1 MGELD
6 FVFYFKTA
14 LVSFGSFAFYAP
26 HRYIFLQE
34 IMVKEMPKNRTV
46 EDTICNFILPF
57 IALPLLTPSFLFAQS
72 ALHAR
77 YPDSETRI
85 TVASSVSSVTVYSD
99 RALVTRVGSLTIPV
113 GSFSKIFRVEFASL
127 PPELFDGSVSVRVLP
142 SRQNES
148 VNAVRISDVSVQRV
162 FGDTVSNER
171 VRQLRAKLADLEK
184 SLRALSDADSVLMAE
199 KQFVTQLRL
208 QSSSEAGKDLRIE
221 RVPIERWKGVLKF
234 IETEL
239 TRLNAAF
246 AVNAEKEEV
255 LKKAIQAIK
264 DELAQLGS
272 LLKRGSKRVEFVLE
286 ASQAGTYSFA
296 VSYVVPSA
304 RWQPSYD
311 IRVFSPTEA
320 TSSKNAGDTLLL
332 AYRAVITQSTGED
345 WDNVEMTLSTAK
357 PSLSPVMPEL
367 SPWYLDVAPPPA
379 PARQKAMWLEKKA
392 AEVEVTSE
400 VAPVQI
406 ETHGTAVSY
415 VLRQRVSVP
424 SDNAPHR
431 VAVADVR
438 LPDSLEYA
446 ATPKL
451 SERMYVRA
459 RVKNISPYLFLPG
472 PLNVFFDNEFVTS
485 TRLELMSPGEE
496 LLIPLGS
503 DPRFQIKR
511 QLLSKF
517 TEESG
522 VFTRNI
528 RVTYEFEISVESF
541 LPQPAMVKIL
551 DQVPVSRNE
560 KISVELL
567 EAYPQVAEQ
576 KPDGTLVWSLRLLP
590 EGKQSVRVKFRVEY
604 PSDIVV
610 TGIE

>member
-1 MGELD
+1 
-6 FVFYFKTA
+6 
-14 LVSFGSFAFYAP
+14 
-26 HRYIFLQE
+26 
-34 IMVKEMPKNRTV
+34 MPKNRIV
-46 EDTICNFILPF
+46 DDTICDFIFSF
-57 IALPLLTPSFLFAQS
+57 IVLPLLTPLFLFAQS

-77 YPDSETRI
+77 YPDTETRI
-85 TVASSVSSVTVYSD
+85 TVPSSVSSVTVYSD
-99 RALVTRVGSLTIPV
+99 RALVTRIGSVTIPV
-113 GSFSKIFRVEFASL
+113 GSFSRIFRVEFASL

-142 SRQNES
+142 SRQNEDVS
-148 VNAVRISDVSVQRV
+148 AVTISDVSVQRA

-171 VRQLRAKLADLEK
+171 VRQLRAKLADLER
-184 SLRALSDADSVLMAE
+184 SLRALTDADSVLMAE

-221 RVPIERWKGVLKF
+221 RTPVERWRGVLKF

-246 AVNAEKEEV
+246 AVNAEKKEALE
-255 LKKAIQAIK
+255 KEIQAIK
-264 DELAQLGS
+264 DELSQLGS
-272 LLKRGSKRVEFVLE
+272 LLKRGSKRVEFLLR
-286 ASQAGTYSFA
+286 ASEAGTYSFA

-311 IRVFSPTEA
+311 VRVFSRAEA
-320 TSSKNAGDTLLL
+320 TSSRNAGDTLLL

-345 WDNVEMTLSTAK
+345 WDNVGMTLSTAK

-367 SPWYLDVAPPPA
+367 SPWYIDVAPPPA
-379 PARQKAMWLEKKA
+379 PARQKAMRLEKEA
-392 AEVEVTSE
+392 AEVEATSGM
-400 VAPVQI
+400 APVQI
-406 ETHGTAVSY
+406 ETHGTAVTY
-415 VLRQRVSVP
+415 VLRQRVTVP

-459 RVKNISPYLFLPG
+459 KVKNTSPYLFLPG
-472 PLNVFFDNEFVTS
+472 SLNVFFDNEFVTS
-485 TRLELMSPGEE
+485 SALGLMSPGEE

-522 VFTRNI
+522 VFTKNI
-528 RVTYEFEISVESF
+528 RVTYEFEISLESF
-541 LPQPAMVKIL
+541 LPRPAMVKIL
-551 DQVPVSRNE
+551 DQLPVSRNE

-567 EAYPQVAEQ
+567 EVYPQVAEQ
-576 KPDGTLVWSLRLLP
+576 KPDGTLVWSLGLLP
-590 EGKQSVRVKFRVEY
+590 EEKQSVRVKFRVEY
-604 PSDIVV
+604 PSDVVV
-610 TGIE
+610 TGLE